1 MYAAA
6 FMIISNRLLNSYL
19 STHMAEKT
27 SAFYRTEF
35 IVDFTFAIPGIR
47 YVVIGRYNYQS
58 GRLLRSFSLVTL
70 NIGKGC
76 CNVTELL
83 RARRYARFAIIYRLS
98 TTASVDMKH
107 RGFFSV
113 KLLHY
118 IIEKVVRKADR
129 MREETIREYKKA

>member
-1 MYAAA
+1 
-6 FMIISNRLLNSYL
+6 
-19 STHMAEKT
+19 MAEKT
-27 SAFYRTEF
+27 SAFYRTGF
-35 IVDFTFAIPGIR
+35 IVGFTFAIPGIR
-47 YVVIGRYNYQS
+47 YVVIGWYNYQS

-83 RARRYARFAIIYRLS
+83 RARRYGFAIIYRLS
-98 TTASVDMKH
+98 TTASVDIKH

-118 IIEKVVRKADR
+118 IIEKVVRKAPIACGR
-129 MREETIREYKKA
+129 KLFANAKERTVNFRLGCCSIVPLN